1 MSNRPAANDP
11 IPLTLAARSAGI
23 PARTLRNWIA
33 SGKLA
38 AIRGQRGWLV
48 RLGDIAQIAAMIDTQ
63 AASEKMAAGMAAGL
77 AAELAAP
84 AQEDPDDA
92 AIAANSAAIAATDQ
106 RTQAE
111 ALIQQLLAPF
121 IVEQTRLA
129 EELGQVKAERDAKDA
144 TIVELRRRAALAEAA
159 LLRPRDEGALSHQRD
174 VERVQVV
181 LDPARTT
188 EEASGNNPSPE
199 ASAGF
204 WARVRR
210 VFGGAG

>member
-1 MSNRPAANDP
+1 MSNRPTANDP

-48 RLGDIAQIAAMIDTQ
+48 RLRDIAQIAAMIDTQ

-77 AAELAAP
+77 AAP
-84 AQEDPDDA
+84 TQEDPDDA
-92 AIAANSAAIAATDQ
+92 AIAANSATIAATDQ

-121 IVEQTRLA
+121 IAEQTRLA
-129 EELGQVKAERDAKDA
+129 EELGQAKAERDAKDA

-159 LLRPRDEGALSHQRD
+159 LLRPRDEGGLSRQRD

-188 EEASGNNPSPE
+188 EDASGNNPSPK

-210 VFGGAG
+210 AFGGA

>member
-1 MSNRPAANDP
+1 MNGKQTATEP

-48 RLGDIAQIAAMIDTQ
+48 RLGDITQIAAMLDNQ
-63 AASEKMAAGMAAGL
+63 AANEKMADGL

-92 AIAANSAAIAATDQ
+92 AIAANHTAMAATDH
-106 RTQAE
+106 RTQGE
-111 ALIQQLLAPF
+111 ALVQQILAPF
-121 IVEQTRLA
+121 IAEQTRLA
-129 EELGQVKAERDAKDA
+129 EELGQVKAERD
-144 TIVELRRRAALAEAA
+144 ELRRRAEQAEAE
-159 LLRPRDEGALSHQRD
+159 RDRLVAAQLAQDAPGAQEGASAD
-174 VERVQVV
+174 
-181 LDPARTT
+181 
-188 EEASGNNPSPE
+188 NPSGAP
-199 ASAGF
+199 SAGF

-210 VFGGAG
+210 VCGGT